1 MMGFLWLIPFAWF
14 GWMALVAWVNG
25 SYDPGWPA
33 VHMSPE
39 ETVQAFE
46 ELGARVLFP
55 VHNSTFDL
63 AFHRW
68 RDPLERVAKLAEQR
82 SMAALA
88 DRPPRD
94 GYRGLDT
101 ELVDAAVRRAHTVL
115 NGAT

>member
-1 MMGFLWLIPFAWF
+1 
-14 GWMALVAWVNG
+14 MAGVRT
-25 SYDPGWPA
+25 DR
-33 VHMSPE
+33 MSA
-39 ETVQAFE
+39 TLHAA
-46 ELGARVLFP
+46 GADV
-55 VHNSTFDL
+55 
-63 AFHRW
+63 
-68 RDPLERVAKLAEQR
+68 LAEQR